1 MPETFLIAFFAGLL
15 INWITLIVLRKLKT
29 GQVIRSEGPAEH
41 QKKKGTPTMGGIGI
55 ILASWLAVYLHFIPS
70 TYNFSLFFLFFAC
83 GLIGLSDDLLK
94 IIFKRN
100 EGLAGRQK
108 LFGQVSISLIFAL
121 GLISAGHNHDLS
133 AFLNSLGLANPVLY
147 ALFVILIITGA
158 SNALNLTDGLDG
170 QAGGVAGIIILTYG
184 FICLKL
190 GLLDTAV
197 FCFVLS
203 GVCLSFL
210 FFNFNPAS
218 MFMGDSGSLA
228 LGGVIGGLALLTHTE
243 LLLLLIAI
251 VPVAET
257 LSVMIQVTY
266 FKFTKGKRIFKMSP
280 LHHHLE
286 LSGWPETKIVFRFWL
301 VSILA
306 GVFGYLI
313 V

>member
-1 MPETFLIAFFAGLL
+1 MPITFLIAFAVGLL
-15 INWITLIVLRKLKT
+15 INWLTLTFLRRFKT
-29 GQVIRSEGPAEH
+29 GQVIRSEGPLEH
-41 QKKKGTPTMGGIGI
+41 QKKKGTPTMGGTGI
-55 ILASWLAVYLHFIPS
+55 ILATWLVVYLYFIPS
-70 TYNFSLFFLFFAC
+70 TYNFSLLFLFFCC

-100 EGLAGRQK
+100 TGLYGRQK
-108 LFGQVSISLIFAL
+108 LFGQVIVSLVFAT
-121 GLISAGHNHDLS
+121 GLLAAGHNNYLS
-133 AFLNSLGLANPVLY
+133 VFLTSIGLANPVLY
-147 ALFVILIITGA
+147 TLFVVLVITGA
-158 SNALNLTDGLDG
+158 SNAMNLTDGLDG
-170 QAGGVAGIIILTYG
+170 QAGGVAGIIIFTYG

-197 FCFVLS
+197 FCFTLS

-243 LLLLLIAI
+243 LLLLIIAI
-251 VPVAET
+251 VPVVET

-266 FKFTKGKRIFKMSP
+266 IKFSKGKRIFKMSP
-280 LHHHLE
+280 FHHHLE
-286 LSGWPETKIVFRFWL
+286 LCGWPETKIVFRFWL
-301 VSILA
+301 VSVLA
-306 GVFGYLI
+306 GVLGYLL